1 MFSVAHPWFLP
12 MSVRPAALTHDEGS
26 IKLRASSVALSIGAN
41 ATVICGNTLGEYC
54 LIGAGAVV
62 TKDVPNYGLVYATQP
77 G

>member
-12 MSVRPAALTHDEGS
+12 MSVRPAALTHDEAS
-26 IKLRASSVALSIGAN
+26 SYASSVPIGAN

-62 TKDVPNYGLVYATQP
+62 TKDVPNYGLV
-77 G
+77 